1 MLIASD
7 RRGTAAVIAGAHRGG
22 RTLYMSGTGPQ
33 PTFGIATATS
43 AVDPKAD
50 LRHEIEE
57 LLRALVGLADTFLG
71 RPVTIPEWVR
81 KDPHLHDQTLVELCR
96 LYDEEGQLDLT
107 PQLLPMLARRFP
119 ELVAH
124 IEARSQGKS
133 GAHRI
138 ERMMTLWIEG
148 FGNSVDDAAKVVARA
163 ANVSPEVQYYR
174 WRRSNSDKK
183 AP

>member
-1 MLIASD
+1 
-7 RRGTAAVIAGAHRGG
+7 
-22 RTLYMSGTGPQ
+22 
-33 PTFGIATATS
+33 
-43 AVDPKAD
+43 
-50 LRHEIEE
+50 
-57 LLRALVGLADTFLG
+57 LRALVGLADTFLG

-96 LYDEEGQLDLT
+96 
-107 PQLLPMLARRFP
+107 
-119 ELVAH
+119 LVAH

>member
-1 MLIASD
+1 MSNDEALSREQVDAQVRRARDLIAHPEHID
-7 RRGTAAVIAGAHRGG
+7 AAGK
-22 RTLYMSGTGPQ
+22 
-33 PTFGIATATS
+33 
-43 AVDPKAD
+43 D
-50 LRHEIEE
+50 EIES

-81 KDPHLHDQTLVELCR
+81 NDPHLHDRMLVELCR
-96 LYDEEGQLDLT
+96 LYDEEGQLELT

-124 IEARSQGKS
+124 VEAGSQRKS

-148 FGNSVDDAAKVVARA
+148 FGNSVDEAAKVVARA
-163 ANVSPEVQYYR
+163 ANISPRKCKGSVLSLAQKQFGQK
-174 WRRSNSDKK
+174 STVTSSV
-183 AP
+183 APLPGA